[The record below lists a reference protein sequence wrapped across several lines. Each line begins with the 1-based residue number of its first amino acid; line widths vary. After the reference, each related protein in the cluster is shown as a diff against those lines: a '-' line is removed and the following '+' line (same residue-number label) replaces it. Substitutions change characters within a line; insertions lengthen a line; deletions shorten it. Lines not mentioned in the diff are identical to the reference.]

1 MDETKSANTL
11 DRMMVKISHLNSLL
25 GLVGEVIIT
34 SNNIHTTNRRIQS
47 FYDRNQPLDKLSM
60 DMIKA
65 AEIVSNRI
73 SSDMHSLVMDI
84 RMVEIKSTFQRFR
97 RAVRDMAK
105 EGGKQVEFVTM
116 GDDTLV
122 DKTIG
127 EKLYDPLNHQIRNAI
142 DHGIEDPLE
151 RQGQNKP
158 TKARLVLKA
167 YQLENNIFIEISDD
181 GRGINADNITKAAI
195 KRGLITEEEAAQ
207 MPDDEKLKLI
217 FHPGLSTKQKASKLS
232 GRGVG
237 MDVVRSNIEELG
249 GEITIDT
256 KKNEGTTF
264 TYRIPQVTAVNIL
277 DCLTIRAAKN
287 HFAIPILNVI
297 STLGIPADQTHTTLE
312 KGRTIKYL
320 DHLVP
325 LFDLNELLGERPLD
339 DDEILTVVIVEAK
352 NGRLALRI
360 SELLTPEKLVYTSL
374 ADLFRVQGISGTTM
388 ISGNMMGLT
397 LDVVELINRSKGI
410 GEGTENTNGNGASR
424 PSTTIVEEE
433 TEDIE
438 VDEEPAINKA
448 VVSLSSD
455 IGREITHRDEFL
467 VELDEM
473 VKDAD
478 EQILTLE
485 TNPGDMDII
494 NKLFRAF
501 HSMKGNLMMVGLAE
515 LGEFIHEVES
525 ILDQARGGSLD
536 VDTDIIDI
544 LLDAADTIKS
554 AKQAISENKAPEIE
568 KSLLKR
574 IEKYKKTEKKKVAIA
589 DVHQLTFQIAPL
601 DQFNLLAHRFANQ
614 NVFQVFIDFKPQ
626 YQEPFLVALLIMRR
640 ITKIGHVFGTAPSM
654 EDIEAQN
661 IRNQL
666 KIMFSSA
673 LDEGA
678 VKTFFDDVLVKHYD
692 VTKYDILKTD

>member
-1 MDETKSANTL
+1 MNETNSANTL

-47 FYDRNQPLDKLSM
+47 FYDRKQPLDKLSM

-105 EGGKQVEFVTM
+105 EGGKQVEFVTI

-158 TKARLVLKA
+158 TKARLALKA

-195 KRGLITEEEAAQ
+195 KRGLVTEEEAAH
-207 MPDDEKLKLI
+207 MPEDEKLKLI

-237 MDVVRSNIEELG
+237 MDVVKSNIEELG

-297 STLGIPADQTHTTLE
+297 STLGIPANQTHTTLE
-312 KGRTIKYL
+312 KGRTITYL

-325 LFDLNELLGERPLD
+325 LFDLNELLGEKPLD

-360 SELLTPEKLVYTSL
+360 SELLTPEKLVYTPL

-410 GEGTENTNGNGASR
+410 GEKTENTNGNGASR
-424 PSTTIVEEE
+424 PSTTIVGEE

-438 VDEEPAINKA
+438 VDEEPAINEA

-525 ILDQARGGSLD
+525 ILDQSRGGSLD

-589 DVHQLTFQIAPL
+589 DVHQLTFQIAQL
-601 DQFNLLAHRFANQ
+601 EQFNLLAHRFANQ

-640 ITKIGHVFGTAPSM
+640 ITKIGHIFGTAPSM

-666 KIMFSSA
+666 KVMFSSS
-673 LDEGA
+673 LDEDA
-678 VKTFFDDVLVKHYD
+678 VKIFFDDVLVKHYD